1 MMGTSLV
8 IQRLRLHTPNAG
20 GPGSIPSQ
28 ATRLHMLQLKVLH
41 TTVKIPHTATKTWCS
56 QVSKEINFFKWWS
69 LWISQRSWIKYNIS
83 SGLFKTGK
91 RMCVSCSVV
100 SDSLQRHGLE
110 PARLHWPRNSPGK
123 NTGVGCHFPLH
134 GKSKSDL
141 LKKVRV
147 IGFKTRTDILIQG
160 GIPIQIS
167 KT

>member
-1 MMGTSLV
+1 
-8 IQRLRLHTPNAG
+8 
-20 GPGSIPSQ
+20 
-28 ATRLHMLQLKVLH
+28 
-41 TTVKIPHTATKTWCS
+41 
-56 QVSKEINFFKWWS
+56 
-69 LWISQRSWIKYNIS
+69 
-83 SGLFKTGK
+83 
-91 RMCVSCSVV
+91 MCVSCSVV
-100 SDSLQRHGLE
+100 SDSLQLHGLE

-123 NTGVGCHFPLH
+123 NTGVGCHFLLH